1 MEETK
6 KKPVRRATAKKT
18 APAKTEKNA
27 PQKREPKKAPVRLSL
42 LFTVVDRNK
51 AEFYID
57 LLETFEVNMQL
68 SLAARGT
75 AAPEMRRY
83 LGLSETEKT
92 VIVSAVREDRVGA
105 ALEML
110 EEKFRTVRNGKGI
123 AFSTPMSGTIGVAI
137 YQFLSNTK

>member
-1 MEETK
+1 MEEMN
-6 KKPVRRATAKKT
+6 KKPIRKAKRSPAKKVT
-18 APAKTEKNA
+18 ADVSVR
-27 PQKREPKKAPVRLSL
+27 REPKMAHMGLSL

-51 AEFYID
+51 AELYID
-57 LLETFEVNMQL
+57 LLQNFEVNMQM

-83 LGLSETEKT
+83 LGLTESEKT
-92 VIVSAVREDRVGA
+92 VIVSVIREDRVTA

-123 AFSTPMSGTIGVAI
+123 AFSSPMSGTIGVAI

>member
-6 KKPVRRATAKKT
+6 KKPVRKAVVKASPVK
-18 APAKTEKNA
+18 AEKNA
-27 PQKREPKKAPVRLSL
+27 PQKREPKKAPVKLSL

-57 LLETFEVNMQL
+57 LLQNFEINMQM

-92 VIVSAVREDRVGA
+92 VIVSAVREDRVPA